1 MKATGIL
8 TLAPLVLLAPALLA
22 ASESRTW
29 TFEGNGNISS
39 GPGIWSFRKGGRID
53 GRFVRLDG
61 TNAVIVKL
69 VDGTARSVPYASLS
83 EADRAYLARLKHS
96 ANPGGA
102 GSAAEPSKLTLALKS
117 ETTILL
123 VDVLEHGSSPEF
135 PYTPM
140 LRACE
145 LPRTKEARA
154 ACAEVLLA
162 LHQIQKSLEPEI
174 GYEQFG
180 ALLARETAA
189 VKKIQNTGHGI
200 PKDFNNC
207 ADRCLSFYQESK
219 SAWQAETEAK
229 AEREKRE
236 WRAGVQRNWIKAE
249 MEILRCEGICEND
262 PAINDEI
269 LAKESM
275 LVYTDRKL
283 EGMTTVEI
291 FDRLRNM
298 ITKSK

>member
-8 TLAPLVLLAPALLA
+8 TLAPLALLAPALLA

-83 EADRAYLARLKHS
+83 EADRAYLARLKR
-96 ANPGGA
+96 PRIRA
-102 GSAAEPSKLTLALKS
+102 GPDRQRKPPKLTLPLKN

-123 VDVLEHGSSPEF
+123 VDVLEHGSTPEF
-135 PYTPM
+135 PYTPT

-174 GYEQFG
+174 GYEQLWCSTG
-180 ALLARETAA
+180 AGNRRGQKNPEHRARNP
-189 VKKIQNTGHGI
+189 QG
-200 PKDFNNC
+200 F
-207 ADRCLSFYQESK
+207 Q
-219 SAWQAETEAK
+219 
-229 AEREKRE
+229 
-236 WRAGVQRNWIKAE
+236 
-249 MEILRCEGICEND
+249 
-262 PAINDEI
+262 
-269 LAKESM
+269 
-275 LVYTDRKL
+275 
-283 EGMTTVEI
+283 
-291 FDRLRNM
+291 
-298 ITKSK
+298 